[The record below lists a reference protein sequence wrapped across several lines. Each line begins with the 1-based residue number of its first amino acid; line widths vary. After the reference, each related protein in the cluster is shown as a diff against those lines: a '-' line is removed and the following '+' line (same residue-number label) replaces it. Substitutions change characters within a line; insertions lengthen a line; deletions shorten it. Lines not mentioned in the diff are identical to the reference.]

1 MNKEIKNV
9 ALEKAVQ
16 RYFDER
22 SVEAKEAVIEAGE
35 SLVTYYA
42 GIYSSGMI
50 DEDLKQAA
58 YEGMLRALKGY
69 EPSRGTLF
77 STYAVHCI
85 IGEIRHELRRREFIK
100 VPDWVKTVQATVLD
114 ATEKLA
120 QEHSTMP
127 TLGDIAKRVNVSED
141 GIVEAMQ
148 VGSIPFEEI
157 DLAKVKHIRYE
168 SFKLPIEDVITVK
181 MSLERMDELQ
191 RNVLTMIFYGGL
203 TQEET
208 AKKLG
213 INQRKVS
220 RIMNSSLKEMYSYVS
235 A

>member
-9 ALEKAVQ
+9 DLERAVQ
-16 RYFDER
+16 RYCGEK

-35 SLVTYYA
+35 SLVNYYA
-42 GIYSSGMI
+42 AIYSPGVI

-58 YEGMLRALKGY
+58 YEGMLRALKRY

-100 VPDWVKTVQATVLD
+100 VPDWVKTVQASVLD

-120 QEHSTMP
+120 QERSTMP
-127 TLGDIAKRVNVSED
+127 TLGDIANRVNVSED
-141 GIVEAMQ
+141 GIIEAMQ
-148 VGSIPFEEI
+148 VGTIPFEEI

-168 SFKLPIEDVITVK
+168 NFKLPIEDVITVK
-181 MSLERMDELQ
+181 MSLERMDDLQ
-191 RNVLTMIFYGGL
+191 RNVLTLIFYDGL

-208 AKKLG
+208 AKRLG